1 MFKLSNRNILLLEK
15 IAKVSK
21 MDCWFYID
29 RDGKVRDL
37 ESRNRHRSTR
47 NSIRQL
53 IDGMSK
59 EDFAFLTEEDKWD
72 LIQLMLKLC

>member
-1 MFKLSNRNILLLEK
+1 MFKLSDRNILLLEK

-29 RDGKVRDL
+29 RNGKVRDL
-37 ESRNRHRSTR
+37 ESRNRQRSTR
-47 NSIRQL
+47 NSVRQL

-59 EDFAFLTEEDKWD
+59 EDFDQLTDEDKWD
-72 LIQLMLKLC
+72 LIQLMLRLC

>member
-1 MFKLSNRNILLLEK
+1 MFKLSDRNILLLEK

-37 ESRNRHRSTR
+37 ESRNRQRSTR
-47 NSIRQL
+47 NSVRQL

-59 EDFAFLTEEDKWD
+59 EDFDQLTDEDKWD
-72 LIQLMLKLC
+72 LIQLMLRLC

>member
-1 MFKLSNRNILLLEK
+1 MFKLSDRNILLLEK

-29 RDGKVRDL
+29 RGGKVRDL

-72 LIQLMLKLC
+72 LIQLMLRLC